1 MPSRGPTYS
10 IDSCWV
16 YCRFNSMKYW
26 TALFV
31 FGLIPLRAADEPT
44 RLKDLVSI
52 EGVRDNQVFGYGMVV
67 GLNRTGDS
75 QQTVFSV
82 QSLTNLLAR
91 MGVEVNPSLIQVRNT
106 ASVIVTADLPP
117 FAQPG
122 TRIDIA
128 VGAVGD
134 AMNLQGGIL
143 VLTPLKGADGQVY
156 AVGQGSV
163 ITGGFLAGG
172 GGNTRGLNHPT
183 AGRIPNGAIVEKA
196 PPSVSPKGRIR
207 LQLRQEDFTTAARIM
222 EAINQKFGTSSFH
235 PAQADNPALIT
246 VDTPPEYT
254 SRSVEFLGDLEN
266 VTVRADRPARIV
278 IDERTGTII
287 MGKEVRIS
295 PVAILHGG
303 LTVQIQTT
311 LNVSQPLPLT
321 GGQTTVT
328 PETNV
333 TAKEDKAKSVVLQ
346 QGASV
351 EELVR
356 ALSAIGSTP
365 RDIIAIL
372 QNLKAADAIEAEV
385 EVR

>member
-1 MPSRGPTYS
+1 M
-10 IDSCWV
+10 
-16 YCRFNSMKYW
+16 MHW
-26 TALFV
+26 TSV
-31 FGLIPLRAADEPT
+31 LIFAMLPLQAADEPT

-52 EGVRDNQVFGYGMVV
+52 EGVRDNQLFGYGIVV

-91 MGVEVNPSLIQVRNT
+91 MGVEVSPSLIQVRNT

-122 TRIDIA
+122 TRIDVA

-134 AMNLQGGIL
+134 TTNLQGGIL

-156 AVGQGSV
+156 AVGQGSI
-163 ITGGFLAGG
+163 ITGGFLVGG
-172 GGNTRGLNHPT
+172 GANTRGLNHPT
-183 AGRIPNGAIVEKA
+183 AGRIPNGAIVEKV
-196 PPSVSPKGRIR
+196 PPSVMPKGRIR
-207 LQLRQEDFTTAARIM
+207 LQLHQEDFTTAARIM
-222 EAINQKFGTSSFH
+222 EAINQKFGSATFH
-235 PAQADNPALIT
+235 PAQADNSALVT
-246 VDTPPEYT
+246 VDMPPEYT
-254 SRSVEFLGDLEN
+254 SRSIQFMGDLEN
-266 VTVRADRPARIV
+266 VTVTADRPARIV

-311 LNVSQPLPLT
+311 LNVSQPAPLAA
-321 GGQTTVT
+321 GQTTVT
-328 PETNV
+328 PETTV

-372 QNLKAADAIEAEV
+372 QNLKAADAIQADV